1 MREKSQI
8 FIRLLDEHFW
18 KSLTRDMTS
27 YWQEGCITDFHGDTF
42 PTLFLSYFAQKVG

>member
-8 FIRLLDEHFW
+8 FIRLVGEHFC
-18 KSLTRDMTS
+18 SLTRDMMS
-27 YWQEGCITDFHGDTF
+27 YWQEDCINDFHGDTF